1 MAIRGSLKEA
11 SLPDVLQLLAMGKKT
26 GCLSVTH
33 RNSFGYIY
41 FDKGRISYAS
51 IVNRRDRLGDMLV
64 KNGVVSQ
71 VQLETAVKLQNRRRD
86 KRLGELLIEHGALTM
101 QQLHTAIQVQIQE
114 AVYFL
119 FTWNQGTFNFEADVV
134 PDQAD
139 HVVSINPESLLLEGA
154 RRVDEW
160 GLVEKKIPSFD
171 LVFEMDRA
179 KVLSSDVELTDEQ
192 RAVLELVDG
201 TRNVQAII
209 DASGL
214 VEFEVGKALYGLL
227 TAGFVN
233 RIGKTSSISP
243 SLSETT
249 GRVDEHRNLG
259 IAFYK
264 TGMLDEALREF
275 RRVLELHAGD
285 TVGRF
290 YLGLVLAR
298 QHEWVEATDTFTEV
312 AAQPGAK
319 AAVFHNLAY
328 VLEQQKRYADARA
341 ALDEAVRRGG
351 ANDAMVQTSLG
362 VVSLLAGDLAGA
374 DAALV
379 GARPLFGN
387 RPPTAAWYHYMGLA
401 AALLGDAARARA
413 ILREAVAT
421 HPHAAVLSN
430 NLAAVLE
437 RMGEH
442 EQARI
447 AVEHGLHEDAAV
459 PQLHKNLGD
468 LYYRPG
474 RYDEA
479 LEAYL
484 RAVKANPELGPDVY
498 LKLGNI
504 RLRQQQRDEAVRH
517 WERALALDPDNA
529 IVRTNLESV
538 KQAL

>member
-1 MAIRGSLKEA
+1 MAIRGSLREA

-41 FDKGRISYAS
+41 FDKGRICYAS
-51 IVNRRDRLGDMLV
+51 IVNRRDRLGDVLV
-64 KNGVVSQ
+64 KSGLITQ
-71 VQLETAVKLQNRRRD
+71 PELENAVKLQNRRRD
-86 KRLGELLIEHGALTM
+86 KRLGELLVEQGALTL
-101 QQLHTAIQVQIQE
+101 QQLHSAIEVQIQE

-134 PDQAD
+134 PDQQD

-160 GLVEKKIPSFD
+160 GLVEKKIPTFD

-192 RAVLELVDG
+192 RAVLELIDG
-201 TRNVQAII
+201 ARNVQAII

-227 TAGFVN
+227 TAGFIT
-233 RIGKTSSISP
+233 RIGKTTVSQTVA
-243 SLSETT
+243 ETT

-275 RRVLELHAGD
+275 RRVIELHAAD
-285 TVGRF
+285 IIGRF

-298 QHEWVEATDTFTEV
+298 QHQWAEAAEAFTES
-312 AAQPGAK
+312 ATQPGAK

-328 VLEQQKRYADARA
+328 TLEQQKKYGEARA
-341 ALDEAVRRGG
+341 ALDEAVKRGG
-351 ANDAMVQTSLG
+351 GNDARVQTSLG
-362 VVSLLAGDLAGA
+362 VVSLMAGDLQAA
-374 DAALV
+374 DEALA
-379 GARPLFGN
+379 GARPLFGEK
-387 RPPTAAWYHYMGLA
+387 PPSAVWYHYMGLA
-401 AALLGDAARARA
+401 AALLGDTARARM
-413 ILREAVAT
+413 ILREGVAS

-437 RMGEH
+437 RIGEY
-442 EQARI
+442 EPARI
-447 AVEHGLHEDAAV
+447 AVDHGMHEDATIA
-459 PQLHKNLGD
+459 QLHKNLGD
-468 LYYRPG
+468 LYYRGG
-474 RYDEA
+474 RYDDA
-479 LEAYL
+479 FEAYS
-484 RAVKANPELGPDVY
+484 RAIKANPELGADVY

-504 RLRQQQRDEAVRH
+504 RLRRQEREEAVRS

-538 KQAL
+538 KQAY